1 MLNEF
6 VDLLTGMI
14 VNYRQEQ
21 RLEQARAA
29 TAPADAGRVVR
40 RRPGGCRR
48 RRYRWY
54 RRGGR
59 KSSSPMRTAGRLLS
73 YRSHLVRFRRSTRDR
88 GNTIDQ
94 PALSTR
100 PG

>member
-29 TAPADAGRVVR
+29 TAPADAHPV
-40 RRPGGCRR
+40 PCQ
-48 RRYRWY
+48 
-54 RRGGR
+54 
-59 KSSSPMRTAGRLLS
+59 KSS
-73 YRSHLVRFRRSTRDR
+73 HTR
-88 GNTIDQ
+88 
-94 PALSTR
+94 
-100 PG
+100 